1 VPGGD
6 LRRVLAI
13 CLLFILGLT
22 LSQAIFFAQST
33 KGEDTTLVKTIQ
45 IHQTSNPPKIDGK
58 LDDPCWKE
66 CQELSDFVQFD
77 PKNGEAPTEKT
88 SVWMCYDENNLYVA
102 FYCYDSEPKKVT
114 AHIARRDYA
123 SNDDV
128 VCVILDTFN
137 DKRFSYWFALNPYG
151 IQGDFVG
158 DGNGQDETWD
168 AIWHSNGNRTADGW
182 TGEMAIPFKSL
193 RFSTQKEQT
202 WGINLLRLIR
212 RKGEQIFYT
221 KFPRED
227 PLLDH
232 SAKLTGLKDI
242 KRGYHFEFLPYS
254 TFRSEK
260 KIETR
265 EKNKFDSGL
274 DVKYGLTSNLT
285 LDFTLN
291 PDFGQIESDQD
302 QINLSPYETYF
313 REKRPFFLER
323 SDIFGSRLNLF
334 YSRRIVDPIE
344 GLKLTG
350 KIDKYTIGLIQ
361 AVDEV
366 PEAPDKQFYVFK
378 LKRDVFK
385 LGHIAFM
392 GTSLDTKD
400 DYSRAINLGGYFP
413 FKNIYTL
420 TLGGAK
426 VFNKGVE
433 TDDWAY
439 YLEFERWPD
448 KGFNFRLE
456 YNDVERNFMP
466 KTGYIRRTDYREF
479 ESWFAY
485 QFRPKEFGLKTVN
498 PGAGIYYT
506 SNHSGTMTYQ
516 GITPEINLSFV
527 KNVFL
532 SFGFGKKK
540 ERPQVVGDS
549 GLVWSDQ
556 TYTND
561 FFYVNF
567 NRSSY
572 GFLDGGLSFNQGEAY
587 VYKDNYTRTE
597 PGTYRSFSLWAIVKP
612 LVNLELETN
621 VSHQS
626 QYQNNFK
633 DRIYNIWIIDN
644 RVKYQI
650 TKDIFTRIFFE
661 SNLDSHQHQVNFLVG
676 YNYRPG
682 SYLYLAYNEQ
692 RDNSAGRFW
701 LKNRV
706 LMLKATYLWSI

>member
-1 VPGGD
+1 M
-6 LRRVLAI
+6 RRVLAI

-168 AIWHSNGNRTADGW
+168 AIWRSDGSLTGDGW
-182 TGEMAIPFKSL
+182 TGEAAIPFKSL
-193 RFSTQKEQT
+193 RFSPQNDQE
-202 WGINLLRLIR
+202 WGVNFLRIIR

-221 KFPRED
+221 SFPREA

-232 SAKLTGLKDI
+232 SAKLVGLRNI

-254 TFRSEK
+254 TFRSDK
-260 KIETR
+260 QIDLK
-265 EKNKFDSGL
+265 EKNKFDTGL
-274 DVKYGLTSNLT
+274 DIKYGITSNLT

-313 REKRPFFLER
+313 NEKRPFFLER
-323 SDIFGSRLNLF
+323 ADIFSSRFNLF
-334 YSRRIVDPIE
+334 YSRRIVNPIE

-350 KIDKYTIGLIQ
+350 KIDKYTLGFIQ

-366 PEAPDKQFYVFK
+366 PDAPDNYFTIFQI
-378 LKRDVFK
+378 KRDVFK
-385 LGHIAFM
+385 LGNIAFM
-392 GTSLDTKD
+392 GTSSDTKD
-400 DYSRAINLGGYFP
+400 DYSRAFRLGFDFR

-420 TLGGAK
+420 IISGAK
-426 VFNKGVE
+426 VFNKGVNK
-433 TDDWAY
+433 DDWAY
-439 YLEFERWPD
+439 AFQFNRSPD
-448 KGFNFRLE
+448 KGFNFNLQYDDLE
-456 YNDVERNFMP
+456 NNFRP
-466 KTGYIRRTDYREF
+466 KTGYVSRTDYRKIN
-479 ESWFAY
+479 SWWGY
-485 QFRPKEFGLKTVN
+485 HFRPIKFGLKSIGVGT
-498 PGAGIYYT
+498 GAYYT
-506 SNHSGTMTYQ
+506 SNHSGVTTYKAIIP
-516 GITPEINLSFV
+516 GFNFNFV
-527 KNVFL
+527 KNFWVY
-532 SFGFGKKK
+532 FGFGR
-540 ERPQVVGDS
+540 EEDRPQIYQDGILVWS
-549 GLVWSDQ
+549 GLV
-556 TYTND
+556 YTND
-561 FFYVNF
+561 IYYLNIE
-567 NRSSY
+567 RSSH
-572 GFLDGGLSFNQGEAY
+572 GFLDGGISFDFGETY
-587 VYKDNYTRTE
+587 IYRDEFTRTE
-597 PGTYRSFSLWAIVKP
+597 PGTFRSFSLWAIVKP
-612 LVNLELETN
+612 RVNLELETN
-621 VSHQS
+621 INHQS

-633 DRIYNIWIIDN
+633 DRIYNIWIIN
-644 RVKYQI
+644 NWIKYQI
-650 TKDIFTRIFFE
+650 TKDIFTRVFFE
-661 SNLDSHQHQVNFLVG
+661 SNLDSHQHQLNFLIG
-676 YNYRPG
+676 YNYFPG

-692 RDNSAGRFW
+692 RDNSTGKFR
-701 LKNRV
+701 LKERV
-706 LMLKATYLWSI
+706 LMLKANYLWSI